1 MRLSLKRKREKL
13 KYSLSRQIRNLAQ
26 RKYYHSVHSP
36 FTLHSH
42 FRANVV
48 LLRTEKKEKREDT
61 ILSKLN
67 KFGQQFMESVDA
79 IQQKPKKK
87 GKKAAIKPE
96 IESTGFVAIDTMDNE
111 EEDISDDKDEIDQLF
126 GIGKRSVSATR

>member
-1 MRLSLKRKREKL
+1 
-13 KYSLSRQIRNLAQ
+13 
-26 RKYYHSVHSP
+26 
-36 FTLHSH
+36 
-42 FRANVV
+42 
-48 LLRTEKKEKREDT
+48 
-61 ILSKLN
+61 
-67 KFGQQFMESVDA
+67 MESVDA